1 IVPNNKNDDMRL
13 DRVELG
19 VLSICDRSWSS
30 SRGDQ
35 SERERHV
42 NPEELRE
49 LSRDPKRP
57 DRSGFN
63 TGRPPKL
70 ARPPANASSCGLR
83 CLGTA
88 NVAAAEPGIRMARR
102 YQQQIEASI

>member
-1 IVPNNKNDDMRL
+1 MRRCCLRSASVLVKMAAAPRTTHHRATTEGSVDPKGRGARAIVPNNKNDDMRL

-63 TGRPPKL
+63 T
-70 ARPPANASSCGLR
+70 
-83 CLGTA
+83 
-88 NVAAAEPGIRMARR
+88 
-102 YQQQIEASI
+102 